1 MGEIGYHE
9 IWQKYE
15 KSKNY
20 MDGKNILT
28 KTERNWNFYIGKQ
41 WEAAKDSEGLE
52 DLPMLNF
59 IKQTVKYKVSS
70 IAQHAITAIFSDMN
84 NRELV
89 SDNDDVCSRL
99 NNLFDISW
107 QKAKMNRTAWK
118 ALNQCAIQGDSYVF
132 WYSGDT
138 RITPQ
143 IINNT
148 QMHLGDENTVNIQD
162 QPWIIIEERLSK
174 DVIKERAK
182 LQGAS
187 EEELSLIMSDG
198 DNDTQLYNKEEV
210 SNKVTNLVYMEKK
223 DGIVNIARATK
234 NVIYEELHPIA
245 QMKDNEPLDTGLT
258 KYPIVPMVWEEVP
271 NTARGSS
278 EVEHL
283 IPNQLELNKTLAR
296 RAISVKMT
304 AFPRVAYDEGMLA
317 NPEDL
322 DKVGSA
328 LRLTGGNAQAIS
340 QMIAYLSPQAQ
351 SQDAKLLSDELLDKT
366 KDLAGASDT
375 ALGNIDLSRVSGT
388 AATTIRDQ
396 QQVPLN
402 EQVAMYQEF
411 VENTA
416 LLWFDI
422 WKVYYP
428 EGVEFDGIR
437 VEPEEIE
444 NITPNVRIDIAED
457 TTLSRMSSQ
466 QEISN
471 LFNNNKITFE
481 EFAEAYPEHAS
492 LDKKILLRI
501 AEQRKQ
507 AQLAQEQA
515 MQEQQ
520 MAMQQGGMP
529 GADEQINNEV
539 PQEIE
544 SQDVSTGGGM
554 PAQQVQQM
562 VGGNE

>member
-1 MGEIGYHE
+1 MGEVGYHD

-15 KSKNY
+15 KSKHY
-20 MDGKNILT
+20 MDGKNILL
-28 KTERNWNFYIGKQ
+28 KTERNWNFFIGKQ
-41 WEAAKDSEGLE
+41 WEATKDSEGLE

-59 IKQTVKYKVSS
+59 IKQTVNYKVSS
-70 IAQHAITAIFSDMN
+70 ISQHAITAIFSDMN
-84 NRELV
+84 SGNLELG
-89 SDNDDVCSRL
+89 NDDVCHRM

-107 QKAKMNRTAWK
+107 QKAKMNRVARK
-118 ALNQCAIQGDSYVF
+118 ALKHSAVQGDSYVF

-138 RITPQ
+138 RKSPQ
-143 IINNT
+143 IVNNT
-148 QMHLGDENTVNIQD
+148 QMRLGDENTVDIQE
-162 QPWIIIEERLSK
+162 QPWIIIEERLAK
-174 DVIKERAK
+174 DVVKERAK
-182 LQGAS
+182 LQGCT
-187 EEELSLIMSDG
+187 EEELALIMTDS
-198 DNDTQLYNKEEV
+198 DNDTQLYNKQEV
-210 SNKVTNLVYMEKK
+210 SNKVTSLVYMEKK
-223 DGIVNIARATK
+223 NGIVHIARATK
-234 NVIYEELHPIA
+234 NVIYEKLHPIA
-245 QMKDNEPLDTGLT
+245 QTKNNEPIGTGLT
-258 KYPIVPMVWEEVP
+258 MYPIVPMIWEEVP

-351 SQDAKLLSDELLDKT
+351 SQDAKLLSDELLEKT
-366 KDLAGASDT
+366 KDLSGASDT

-402 EQVAMYQEF
+402 DQVTMYQEF
-411 VENTA
+411 VENVA

-422 WKVYYP
+422 WKAYYP
-428 EGVEFDGIR
+428 DGIEFDGIR
-437 VEPEEIE
+437 VEAEEIE
-444 NITPNVRIDIAED
+444 NIVPNVRIDIAED
-457 TTLSRMSSQ
+457 TTLSRMTSQ

-471 LFNNNKITFE
+471 LFNNNKITFD

-492 LDKKILLRI
+492 IDKKILLKI
-501 AEQRKQ
+501 AEQRRQ
-507 AQLAQEQA
+507 AQLAQQQA
-515 MQEQQ
+515 MEQQ
-520 MAMQQGGMP
+520 QLAMGGIP
-529 GADEQINNEV
+529 GDLEINNEV
-539 PQEIE
+539 QPEIA
-544 SQDVSTGGGM
+544 SQDVSNSGGM
-554 PAQQVQQM
+554 SAQQVQQM
-562 VGGNE
+562 VGGN

>member
-1 MGEIGYHE
+1 MGEVGYHD

-15 KSKNY
+15 KSKHY
-20 MDGKNILT
+20 MDGKNILL
-28 KTERNWNFYIGKQ
+28 KTERNWNFFVGKQ
-41 WEAAKDSEGLE
+41 WEATKDSEGLE

-59 IKQTVKYKVSS
+59 IKQTVNYKVSS
-70 IAQHAITAIFSDMN
+70 ISQHSITAIFSDMN
-84 NRELV
+84 SGNLELG
-89 SDNDDVCSRL
+89 NDDVCHRM

-107 QKAKMNRTAWK
+107 QKAKMNRVARK
-118 ALNQCAIQGDSYVF
+118 ALKHSAVQGDSYVF

-138 RITPQ
+138 RKSPQ
-143 IINNT
+143 IVNNT
-148 QMHLGDENTVNIQD
+148 QMRLGDENTVDIQE
-162 QPWIIIEERLSK
+162 QPWIIIEERLAK
-174 DVIKERAK
+174 DVVKERAK
-182 LQGAS
+182 LQGCT
-187 EEELSLIMSDG
+187 EEELALIMTDS

-210 SNKVTNLVYMEKK
+210 SNKVTSLVYMEKK
-223 DGIVNIARATK
+223 NGIVHIARATK

-245 QMKDNEPLDTGLT
+245 QTKNNEPIGTGLT
-258 KYPIVPMVWEEVP
+258 MYPIVPMIWEEVP

-351 SQDAKLLSDELLDKT
+351 SQDAKLLSDELLEKT
-366 KDLAGASDT
+366 KDLSGASDT

-402 EQVAMYQEF
+402 DQVTMYQEF
-411 VENTA
+411 VENVA

-422 WKVYYP
+422 WKAYYP
-428 EGVEFDGIR
+428 DGIEFDGIR
-437 VEPEEIE
+437 VEAEEIE
-444 NITPNVRIDIAED
+444 NIVPNVRIDIAED
-457 TTLSRMSSQ
+457 TTLSRMTSQ

-471 LFNNNKITFE
+471 LFNNNKITFD

-492 LDKKILLRI
+492 IDKKILLRI
-501 AEQRKQ
+501 AEQRRQ
-507 AQLAQEQA
+507 AQLAQQQA
-515 MQEQQ
+515 MEQQ
-520 MAMQQGGMP
+520 QLAMGGMQ
-529 GADEQINNEV
+529 GDLEINNEV
-539 PQEIE
+539 QPEIA
-544 SQDVSTGGGM
+544 SQDVSNSGGM
-554 PAQQVQQM
+554 SAQQVQQM
-562 VGGNE
+562 VGGN

>member
-1 MGEIGYHE
+1 MGEVGYHD

-15 KSKNY
+15 KSKHY
-20 MDGKNILT
+20 MDGKNILL
-28 KTERNWNFYIGKQ
+28 KTEQNWNFFVGKQ
-41 WEAAKDSEGLE
+41 WEATKDSEGLE

-59 IKQTVKYKVSS
+59 IKQTVNYKVSS
-70 IAQHAITAIFSDMN
+70 ISQHSITAIFSDMN
-84 NRELV
+84 SGNLEIG
-89 SDNDDVCSRL
+89 NDDVCHRM

-107 QKAKMNRTAWK
+107 QKAKMNRVARK
-118 ALNQCAIQGDSYVF
+118 ALKHSAVQGDSYVF

-138 RITPQ
+138 RKSPQ
-143 IINNT
+143 IVNNT
-148 QMHLGDENTVNIQD
+148 QMRLGDENTVDIQE
-162 QPWIIIEERLSK
+162 QPWIIIEERLAK
-174 DVIKERAK
+174 DVVKERAK
-182 LQGAS
+182 LQGCT
-187 EEELSLIMSDG
+187 EEELALIMTDS

-210 SNKVTNLVYMEKK
+210 SNKVTSLVYMEKK
-223 DGIVNIARATK
+223 NGIVHIARATK

-245 QMKDNEPLDTGLT
+245 QTKNNEPIGTGLT
-258 KYPIVPMVWEEVP
+258 MYPIVPMIWEEVP

-351 SQDAKLLSDELLDKT
+351 SQDAKLLSDELLEKT
-366 KDLAGASDT
+366 KDLSGASDT

-388 AATTIRDQ
+388 AATTVRDQ

-402 EQVAMYQEF
+402 DQVTMYQEF
-411 VENTA
+411 VENVA
-416 LLWFDI
+416 FLWFDI
-422 WKVYYP
+422 WKAYYP
-428 EGVEFDGIR
+428 DGIEFDGIR
-437 VEPEEIE
+437 VEAEEIE
-444 NITPNVRIDIAED
+444 NIVPNVRIDIAED
-457 TTLSRMSSQ
+457 TTLSRMTSQ

-471 LFNNNKITFE
+471 LFNNNKITFD

-492 LDKKILLRI
+492 IDKKILLRI
-501 AEQRKQ
+501 AEQRRQ
-507 AQLAQEQA
+507 AQLAQQQE
-515 MQEQQ
+515 MEQQ
-520 MAMQQGGMP
+520 QLAMGGMP
-529 GADEQINNEV
+529 GDLEINNEV
-539 PQEIE
+539 QPEIA
-544 SQDVSTGGGM
+544 SQDVSNSGGM
-554 PAQQVQQM
+554 SAQQVQQM
-562 VGGNE
+562 VGGN

>member
-1 MGEIGYHE
+1 MGEVGYHD

-15 KSKNY
+15 KSKHY
-20 MDGKNILT
+20 MDGKNILL
-28 KTERNWNFYIGKQ
+28 KTERNWNFFVGKQ
-41 WEAAKDSEGLE
+41 WEATKDSEGLE

-59 IKQTVKYKVSS
+59 IKQTVNYKVSS
-70 IAQHAITAIFSDMN
+70 ISQHAITAIFSDMN
-84 NRELV
+84 SGSLELG
-89 SDNDDVCSRL
+89 NDDVCHRM

-107 QKAKMNRTAWK
+107 QKAKMNRVARK
-118 ALNQCAIQGDSYVF
+118 ALKHSAVQGDSYVF

-138 RITPQ
+138 RKSPQ
-143 IINNT
+143 IVNNT
-148 QMHLGDENTVNIQD
+148 QMRLGDENTVDIQE
-162 QPWIIIEERLSK
+162 QPWIIIEERLTK
-174 DVIKERAK
+174 DVVKERAK
-182 LQGAS
+182 LQGCT
-187 EEELSLIMSDG
+187 EEELALIMTDS
-198 DNDTQLYNKEEV
+198 DNDTQLYNKQEV
-210 SNKVTNLVYMEKK
+210 SNKVTSLVYMEKK
-223 DGIVNIARATK
+223 KGIVHIARATK

-245 QMKDNEPLDTGLT
+245 QTKNNEPIGTGLT
-258 KYPIVPMVWEEVP
+258 MYPIVPMIWEEVP

-366 KDLAGASDT
+366 KDLSGASDT

-402 EQVAMYQEF
+402 DQVTMYQEF
-411 VENTA
+411 VENVA

-422 WKVYYP
+422 WKAYYP
-428 EGVEFDGIR
+428 DGIEFDGIR
-437 VEPEEIE
+437 VEAEEIE
-444 NITPNVRIDIAED
+444 NIVPNVRIDIAED
-457 TTLSRMSSQ
+457 TTLSRMTSQ

-471 LFNNNKITFE
+471 LFNNNKITFD

-492 LDKKILLRI
+492 IDKKILLKI
-501 AEQRKQ
+501 AEQRRQ
-507 AQLAQEQA
+507 AQLAQQQA
-515 MQEQQ
+515 MAQQ
-520 MAMQQGGMP
+520 QLAMGGMP
-529 GADEQINNEV
+529 GDLEINNEV
-539 PQEIE
+539 QPEIA
-544 SQDVSTGGGM
+544 SQDVSDSGGM
-554 PAQQVQQM
+554 SAQQVQQM
-562 VGGNE
+562 VGGN

>member
-1 MGEIGYHE
+1 MGEVGYHD

-15 KSKNY
+15 KSKHY
-20 MDGKNILT
+20 MDGKNILL
-28 KTERNWNFYIGKQ
+28 KTERNWNFFVGKQ
-41 WEAAKDSEGLE
+41 WEATKDSEGLE

-59 IKQTVKYKVSS
+59 IKQTVNYKVSS
-70 IAQHAITAIFSDMN
+70 ISQHAITAIFSDMN
-84 NRELV
+84 SGNLELG
-89 SDNDDVCSRL
+89 NDDVCHRM

-107 QKAKMNRTAWK
+107 QKAKMNRVARK
-118 ALNQCAIQGDSYVF
+118 ALKHSAVQGDSYVF

-138 RITPQ
+138 RKSPQ
-143 IINNT
+143 IVNNT
-148 QMHLGDENTVNIQD
+148 QMRLGDENTVDIQE
-162 QPWIIIEERLSK
+162 QPWIIIEERLTK
-174 DVIKERAK
+174 DVVKERAK
-182 LQGAS
+182 LQGCT
-187 EEELSLIMSDG
+187 EEELALIMTDS
-198 DNDTQLYNKEEV
+198 DNDTQLYNKQEV
-210 SNKVTNLVYMEKK
+210 SNKVTSLVYMEKK
-223 DGIVNIARATK
+223 KGIVHIARATK

-245 QMKDNEPLDTGLT
+245 QTKNNEPIGTGLT
-258 KYPIVPMVWEEVP
+258 MYPIVPMIWEEVP

-351 SQDAKLLSDELLDKT
+351 SQDAKLLSDELLEKT
-366 KDLAGASDT
+366 KDLSGASDT

-402 EQVAMYQEF
+402 DQVTMYQEF
-411 VENTA
+411 VENVA

-422 WKVYYP
+422 WKAYYP
-428 EGVEFDGIR
+428 DGIEFDGIR
-437 VEPEEIE
+437 VEAEEIE
-444 NITPNVRIDIAED
+444 NIVPNVRIDIAED
-457 TTLSRMSSQ
+457 TTLSRMTSQ

-471 LFNNNKITFE
+471 LFNNNKITFD

-492 LDKKILLRI
+492 IDKKILLKI
-501 AEQRKQ
+501 AEQRRQ
-507 AQLAQEQA
+507 AQLAQQQA
-515 MQEQQ
+515 MEQQ
-520 MAMQQGGMP
+520 QLAMGGMP
-529 GADEQINNEV
+529 GDLEINNEV
-539 PQEIE
+539 QPEIA
-544 SQDVSTGGGM
+544 SQDVSDSGGM
-554 PAQQVQQM
+554 SAQQVQQM
-562 VGGNE
+562 VGGN

>member
-1 MGEIGYHE
+1 MGEVGYHD

-15 KSKNY
+15 KSKHY
-20 MDGKNILT
+20 MDGKNILL
-28 KTERNWNFYIGKQ
+28 KTERNWNFFVGKQ
-41 WEAAKDSEGLE
+41 WEATKDSEGLE

-59 IKQTVKYKVSS
+59 IKQTVNYKVSS
-70 IAQHAITAIFSDMN
+70 ISQHAITAIFSDMN
-84 NRELV
+84 SGNLELG
-89 SDNDDVCSRL
+89 NDDVCHRM

-107 QKAKMNRTAWK
+107 QKAKMNRVARK
-118 ALNQCAIQGDSYVF
+118 ALKHSAVQGDSYVF

-138 RITPQ
+138 RKSPQ
-143 IINNT
+143 IVNNT
-148 QMHLGDENTVNIQD
+148 QMRLGDENTVDIQE

-174 DVIKERAK
+174 DVVKERAK
-182 LQGAS
+182 LQGCT
-187 EEELSLIMSDG
+187 EEELALIMTDS

-210 SNKVTNLVYMEKK
+210 SNKVTSLVYMEKK
-223 DGIVNIARATK
+223 NGIVHIARATK

-245 QMKDNEPLDTGLT
+245 QTKNNEPIGTGLT
-258 KYPIVPMVWEEVP
+258 MYPIVPMIWEEVP
-271 NTARGSS
+271 NSARGSS

-351 SQDAKLLSDELLDKT
+351 SQDAKLLSDELLEKT
-366 KDLAGASDT
+366 KDLSGASDT

-402 EQVAMYQEF
+402 DQVTMYQEF
-411 VENTA
+411 VENVA

-422 WKVYYP
+422 WKAYYP
-428 EGVEFDGIR
+428 DGIEFDGIR
-437 VEPEEIE
+437 VEAEEIE
-444 NITPNVRIDIAED
+444 NIVPNVRIDIAED
-457 TTLSRMSSQ
+457 TTLSRMTSQ

-471 LFNNNKITFE
+471 LFNNNKITFD

-492 LDKKILLRI
+492 IDKKILLRI
-501 AEQRKQ
+501 AEQRRK
-507 AQLAQEQA
+507 AQLAQQQA
-515 MQEQQ
+515 MEQQ
-520 MAMQQGGMP
+520 QLAMGGMQ
-529 GADEQINNEV
+529 GDLEINNEV
-539 PQEIE
+539 QPEIA
-544 SQDVSTGGGM
+544 SQDVSNSGGM
-554 PAQQVQQM
+554 SAQQVQQM
-562 VGGNE
+562 VGGN

>member
-1 MGEIGYHE
+1 MGEVGYHD

-15 KSKNY
+15 KSKHY
-20 MDGKNILT
+20 MDGKNILL
-28 KTERNWNFYIGKQ
+28 KTERNWNFFVGKQ
-41 WEAAKDSEGLE
+41 WEATKDSEGLE

-59 IKQTVKYKVSS
+59 IKQTVNYKVSS
-70 IAQHAITAIFSDMN
+70 ISQHAITAIFSDMN
-84 NRELV
+84 SGNLELG
-89 SDNDDVCSRL
+89 NDDVCHRM

-107 QKAKMNRTAWK
+107 QKAKMNRVARK
-118 ALNQCAIQGDSYVF
+118 ALKHSAVQGDSYVF

-138 RITPQ
+138 RKSPQ
-143 IINNT
+143 IVNNT
-148 QMHLGDENTVNIQD
+148 QMRLGDENTVDIQE
-162 QPWIIIEERLSK
+162 QPWIIIEERLTK
-174 DVIKERAK
+174 DVVKERAK
-182 LQGAS
+182 LQGCT
-187 EEELSLIMSDG
+187 EEELALIMTDS
-198 DNDTQLYNKEEV
+198 DNDTQLYNKQEV
-210 SNKVTNLVYMEKK
+210 SNKVTSLVYMEKK
-223 DGIVNIARATK
+223 KGIVHIARATK

-245 QMKDNEPLDTGLT
+245 QTKNNEPIGTGLT
-258 KYPIVPMVWEEVP
+258 MYPIVPMIWEEVP

-351 SQDAKLLSDELLDKT
+351 SQDAKLLSDELLEKT
-366 KDLAGASDT
+366 KDLSGASDT

-402 EQVAMYQEF
+402 DQVTMYQEF
-411 VENTA
+411 VENVA

-422 WKVYYP
+422 WKAYYP
-428 EGVEFDGIR
+428 DGIEFDGIR
-437 VEPEEIE
+437 VEAEEIE
-444 NITPNVRIDIAED
+444 NIVPNVRIDIAED
-457 TTLSRMSSQ
+457 TTLSRMTSQ

-471 LFNNNKITFE
+471 LFNNNKITFD

-492 LDKKILLRI
+492 IDKKILLRI
-501 AEQRKQ
+501 AEQRRQ
-507 AQLAQEQA
+507 AQLAQQQA
-515 MQEQQ
+515 MEQQ
-520 MAMQQGGMP
+520 QLAMGGMP
-529 GADEQINNEV
+529 GDLEINNEV
-539 PQEIE
+539 QPEIA
-544 SQDVSTGGGM
+544 SQDVSNSGGM

-562 VGGNE
+562 VGGN

>member
-1 MGEIGYHE
+1 MGEVGYHD

-15 KSKNY
+15 KSKHY
-20 MDGKNILT
+20 MDGKNILL
-28 KTERNWNFYIGKQ
+28 KTERNWNFFVGKQ
-41 WEAAKDSEGLE
+41 WEATKDSEGLE

-59 IKQTVKYKVSS
+59 IKQTVNYKVSS
-70 IAQHAITAIFSDMN
+70 ISQHAITAIFSDMN
-84 NRELV
+84 SGNLELG
-89 SDNDDVCSRL
+89 NDDVCHRM

-107 QKAKMNRTAWK
+107 QKAKMNRVARK
-118 ALNQCAIQGDSYVF
+118 ALKHSAVQGDSYVF

-138 RITPQ
+138 RKSPQ
-143 IINNT
+143 IVNNT
-148 QMHLGDENTVNIQD
+148 QMRLGDENTVDIQE
-162 QPWIIIEERLSK
+162 QPWIIIEERLAK
-174 DVIKERAK
+174 DVVKERAK
-182 LQGAS
+182 LQGCT
-187 EEELSLIMSDG
+187 EEELALIMTDS

-210 SNKVTNLVYMEKK
+210 SNKVTSLVYMEKK
-223 DGIVNIARATK
+223 NGIVHIARATK

-245 QMKDNEPLDTGLT
+245 QTKNNEPIGTGLT
-258 KYPIVPMVWEEVP
+258 MYPIVPMIWEEVP
-271 NTARGSS
+271 NSARGSS

-351 SQDAKLLSDELLDKT
+351 SQDAKLLSDELLEKT
-366 KDLAGASDT
+366 KDLSGASDT

-402 EQVAMYQEF
+402 DQVTMYQEF
-411 VENTA
+411 VENVA

-422 WKVYYP
+422 WKAYYP
-428 EGVEFDGIR
+428 DGIEFDGIR
-437 VEPEEIE
+437 VEAEEIE
-444 NITPNVRIDIAED
+444 NIVPNVRIDIAED
-457 TTLSRMSSQ
+457 TTLSRMTSQ

-471 LFNNNKITFE
+471 LFNNNKITFD

-492 LDKKILLRI
+492 IDKKILLRI
-501 AEQRKQ
+501 AEQRRQ
-507 AQLAQEQA
+507 AQLAQQQA
-515 MQEQQ
+515 MEQQ
-520 MAMQQGGMP
+520 QLAMGVTP
-529 GADEQINNEV
+529 GDLEINNEV
-539 PQEIE
+539 QPEIA
-544 SQDVSTGGGM
+544 SQDVSNSGGM
-554 PAQQVQQM
+554 SAQQVQQM
-562 VGGNE
+562 VGGN

>member
-1 MGEIGYHE
+1 MGEVGYHD

-15 KSKNY
+15 KSKHY
-20 MDGKNILT
+20 MDGKNILL
-28 KTERNWNFYIGKQ
+28 KTERNWNFFVGKQ
-41 WEAAKDSEGLE
+41 WEATKDSEGLE

-59 IKQTVKYKVSS
+59 IKQTVNYKVSS
-70 IAQHAITAIFSDMN
+70 ISQHAITAIFSDMN
-84 NRELV
+84 SGSLELG
-89 SDNDDVCSRL
+89 NDDVCHRM

-107 QKAKMNRTAWK
+107 QKAKMNRVARK
-118 ALNQCAIQGDSYVF
+118 ALKQSAVQGDSYVF

-138 RITPQ
+138 RKSPQ
-143 IINNT
+143 IVNNT
-148 QMHLGDENTVNIQD
+148 QMRLGDENTVDIQE
-162 QPWIIIEERLSK
+162 QPWIIIEERLTK
-174 DVIKERAK
+174 DVVKERAK
-182 LQGAS
+182 LQGCT
-187 EEELSLIMSDG
+187 EEELALIMTDS
-198 DNDTQLYNKEEV
+198 DNDTQLYNKQEV
-210 SNKVTNLVYMEKK
+210 SNKVTSLVYMEKK
-223 DGIVNIARATK
+223 KGIVHIARATK

-245 QMKDNEPLDTGLT
+245 QTKNNEPIGTGLT
-258 KYPIVPMVWEEVP
+258 MYPIVPMIWEEVP

-366 KDLAGASDT
+366 KDLSGASDT

-402 EQVAMYQEF
+402 DQVTMYQEF
-411 VENTA
+411 VENVA

-422 WKVYYP
+422 WKAYYP
-428 EGVEFDGIR
+428 DGIEFDGIR
-437 VEPEEIE
+437 VEAEEIE
-444 NITPNVRIDIAED
+444 NIVPNVRIDIAED
-457 TTLSRMSSQ
+457 TTLSRMTSQ

-471 LFNNNKITFE
+471 LFNNNKITFD
-481 EFAEAYPEHAS
+481 EFA
-492 LDKKILLRI
+492 
-501 AEQRKQ
+501 
-507 AQLAQEQA
+507 
-515 MQEQQ
+515 
-520 MAMQQGGMP
+520 
-529 GADEQINNEV
+529 
-539 PQEIE
+539 
-544 SQDVSTGGGM
+544 
-554 PAQQVQQM
+554 
-562 VGGNE
+562 

>member
-41 WEAAKDSEGLE
+41 WEAVKDSEGLQ

-70 IAQHAITAIFSDMN
+70 IAQHAITAIFSDLNSRDLN
-84 NRELV
+84 NP
-89 SDNDDVCSRL
+89 NDDVCSRL
-99 NNLFDISW
+99 NDLFDISW
-107 QKAKMNRTAWK
+107 EKAKMNRTAWK
-118 ALNQCAIQGDSYVF
+118 ALQQCAIQGDSYVF
-132 WYSGDT
+132 WYTGDT
-138 RITPQ
+138 RQTPQ
-143 IINNT
+143 IINNV

-162 QPWIIIEERLSK
+162 QPWIIIEERLNK
-174 DVIKERAK
+174 DVIRKRAK
-182 LQGAS
+182 LQGCS
-187 EEELSLIMSDG
+187 EEEISLIMTDS

-223 DGIVNIARATK
+223 DGIVHIARATK
-234 NVIYEELHPIA
+234 NVIYEELHPVA
-245 QMKDNEPLDTGLT
+245 QTKNRKPTGTGLT
-258 KYPIVPMVWEEVP
+258 MYPIVPMIWEEVP
-271 NTARGSS
+271 NTARGTS

-304 AFPRVAYDEGMLA
+304 AFPRVAYDQGMLA

-328 LRLTGGNAQAIS
+328 LKLNGGNAQAIS

-351 SQDAKLLSDELLDKT
+351 SQDAKLLSDELLEKT

-375 ALGNIDLSRVSGT
+375 ALGNVDLSRVSGT

-411 VENTA
+411 VENVA

-428 EGVEFDGIR
+428 NGVEFDGIR
-437 VEPEEIE
+437 VDGAEIE
-444 NITPNVRIDIAED
+444 SIVPNVRIDIAED

-481 EFAEAYPEHAS
+481 EFADAYPEHSS
-492 LDKKILLRI
+492 LDKKVLLKI
-501 AEQRKQ
+501 AENRRIQQ
-507 AQLAQEQA
+507 IQQQ
-515 MQEQQ
+515 QQ
-520 MAMQQGGMP
+520 MALQNQAMGMD
-529 GADEQINNEV
+529 GQINNEIPQDV
-539 PQEIE
+539 PN
-544 SQDVSTGGGM
+544 QDVSAGDGMSAQQIQQMLGGG
-554 PAQQVQQM
+554 
-562 VGGNE
+562 GNG

>member
-1 MGEIGYHE
+1 MGEVGYHD

-15 KSKNY
+15 KSKHY
-20 MDGKNILT
+20 MDGKNILL
-28 KTERNWNFYIGKQ
+28 KTERNWNFFVGKQ
-41 WEAAKDSEGLE
+41 WEATKDSEGLE

-59 IKQTVKYKVSS
+59 IKQTVNYKVSS
-70 IAQHAITAIFSDMN
+70 ISQHSITAIFSDMN
-84 NRELV
+84 SGNIELG
-89 SDNDDVCSRL
+89 NDDVCHRM

-107 QKAKMNRTAWK
+107 QKAKMNRVARK
-118 ALNQCAIQGDSYVF
+118 ALKHSAVQGDSYVF

-138 RITPQ
+138 RKSPQ
-143 IINNT
+143 IVNNT
-148 QMHLGDENTVNIQD
+148 QMRLGDENTVDIQE
-162 QPWIIIEERLSK
+162 QPWIIIEERLTK
-174 DVIKERAK
+174 DVVKERAK
-182 LQGAS
+182 LQGCT
-187 EEELSLIMSDG
+187 EEELALIMTDS
-198 DNDTQLYNKEEV
+198 DNDTQLYNKQEV
-210 SNKVTNLVYMEKK
+210 SNKVTSLVYMEKK
-223 DGIVNIARATK
+223 NGIVHIARATK

-245 QMKDNEPLDTGLT
+245 QTKNNEPIGTGLT
-258 KYPIVPMVWEEVP
+258 MYPIVPMIWEEVP

-351 SQDAKLLSDELLDKT
+351 SQDAKLLSDELLEKT
-366 KDLAGASDT
+366 KDLSGASDT

-402 EQVAMYQEF
+402 DQVTMYQEF
-411 VENTA
+411 VENVA

-422 WKVYYP
+422 WKAYYP
-428 EGVEFDGIR
+428 DGIEFDGIR
-437 VEPEEIE
+437 VEAEEIE
-444 NITPNVRIDIAED
+444 NIVPNVRIDIAED
-457 TTLSRMSSQ
+457 TTLSRMTSQ

-471 LFNNNKITFE
+471 LFNNNKITFD

-492 LDKKILLRI
+492 IDKKILLRI
-501 AEQRKQ
+501 AEQRRQ
-507 AQLAQEQA
+507 AQLAQQQA
-515 MQEQQ
+515 MEQQ
-520 MAMQQGGMP
+520 QLAMGGMP
-529 GADEQINNEV
+529 GDLEINNEV
-539 PQEIE
+539 QPEIS
-544 SQDVSTGGGM
+544 SQDVSNSGGM
-554 PAQQVQQM
+554 SAQQVQQM
-562 VGGNE
+562 VGGN

>member
-1 MGEIGYHE
+1 MGEVGYHD

-15 KSKNY
+15 KSKHY
-20 MDGKNILT
+20 MDGKNILL
-28 KTERNWNFYIGKQ
+28 KTERNWNFFVGKQ
-41 WEAAKDSEGLE
+41 WEATKDSEGLE

-59 IKQTVKYKVSS
+59 IKQTVNYKVSS
-70 IAQHAITAIFSDMN
+70 ISQHAITAIFSDMN
-84 NRELV
+84 SGTLELG
-89 SDNDDVCSRL
+89 NDDVCHRM

-107 QKAKMNRTAWK
+107 QKAKMNRVARK
-118 ALNQCAIQGDSYVF
+118 ALKHSAVQGDSYVF

-138 RITPQ
+138 RKSPQ
-143 IINNT
+143 IVNNT
-148 QMHLGDENTVNIQD
+148 QMRLGDENTVDIQE
-162 QPWIIIEERLSK
+162 QPWIIIEERLTK
-174 DVIKERAK
+174 DVVKERAK
-182 LQGAS
+182 LQGCT
-187 EEELSLIMSDG
+187 EEELALIMTDS
-198 DNDTQLYNKEEV
+198 DNDTQLYNKQEV
-210 SNKVTNLVYMEKK
+210 SNKVTSLVYMEKK
-223 DGIVNIARATK
+223 KGIVHIARATK

-245 QMKDNEPLDTGLT
+245 QTKNNEPIGTGLT
-258 KYPIVPMVWEEVP
+258 MYPIVPMIWEEVP

-351 SQDAKLLSDELLDKT
+351 SQDAKLLSDELLEKT
-366 KDLAGASDT
+366 KDLSGASDT

-402 EQVAMYQEF
+402 DQVTMYQEF
-411 VENTA
+411 VENVA

-422 WKVYYP
+422 WKAYYP
-428 EGVEFDGIR
+428 DGIEFDGIR
-437 VEPEEIE
+437 VEAEEIE
-444 NITPNVRIDIAED
+444 NIVPNVRIDIAED
-457 TTLSRMSSQ
+457 TTLSRMTSQ

-471 LFNNNKITFE
+471 LFNNNKITFD

-492 LDKKILLRI
+492 IDKKILLKI
-501 AEQRKQ
+501 AEQRRQ
-507 AQLAQEQA
+507 AQLAQQQA
-515 MQEQQ
+515 MEQQ
-520 MAMQQGGMP
+520 QLAMGGMP
-529 GADEQINNEV
+529 GDLEINNEV
-539 PQEIE
+539 QPEIA
-544 SQDVSTGGGM
+544 SQDVSDSGGM
-554 PAQQVQQM
+554 SAQQVQQM
-562 VGGNE
+562 VGGN

>member
-1 MGEIGYHE
+1 MGEVGYHD

-15 KSKNY
+15 KSKHY
-20 MDGKNILT
+20 MDGKNILL
-28 KTERNWNFYIGKQ
+28 KTERNWNFFVGKQ
-41 WEAAKDSEGLE
+41 WEATKDSEGLE

-59 IKQTVKYKVSS
+59 IKQTVNYKVSS
-70 IAQHAITAIFSDMN
+70 ISQHAITAIFSDMN
-84 NRELV
+84 SGNLELG
-89 SDNDDVCSRL
+89 NDDVCHRM

-107 QKAKMNRTAWK
+107 QKAKMNRVARK
-118 ALNQCAIQGDSYVF
+118 ALKHSAIQGDSYVF

-138 RITPQ
+138 RKSPQ
-143 IINNT
+143 IVNNT
-148 QMHLGDENTVNIQD
+148 QMRLGDENTVDIQE
-162 QPWIIIEERLSK
+162 QPWIIIEERLAK
-174 DVIKERAK
+174 DVVKERAK
-182 LQGAS
+182 LQGCT
-187 EEELSLIMSDG
+187 EEELALIMTDS
-198 DNDTQLYNKEEV
+198 DNDTQLYNKQEV
-210 SNKVTNLVYMEKK
+210 SNKVTSLVYMEKK
-223 DGIVNIARATK
+223 NGIVHIARATK

-245 QMKDNEPLDTGLT
+245 QTKNNEPIGTGLT
-258 KYPIVPMVWEEVP
+258 MYPIVPMIWEEVP

-351 SQDAKLLSDELLDKT
+351 SQDAKLLSDELLEKT
-366 KDLAGASDT
+366 KDLSGASDT

-402 EQVAMYQEF
+402 DQVTMYQEF
-411 VENTA
+411 VENVA

-422 WKVYYP
+422 WKAYYP
-428 EGVEFDGIR
+428 DGIEFDGIR
-437 VEPEEIE
+437 VEAEEIE
-444 NITPNVRIDIAED
+444 NIVPNVRIDIAED
-457 TTLSRMSSQ
+457 TTLSRMTSQ

-471 LFNNNKITFE
+471 LFNNNKITFD

-492 LDKKILLRI
+492 IDKKILLKI
-501 AEQRKQ
+501 AEQRRQ
-507 AQLAQEQA
+507 AQLAQQQA
-515 MQEQQ
+515 MEQQ
-520 MAMQQGGMP
+520 QLAMGGMQ
-529 GADEQINNEV
+529 GDLEINNEV
-539 PQEIE
+539 QPEIA
-544 SQDVSTGGGM
+544 SQDVSNSGGM
-554 PAQQVQQM
+554 SAQQVQQM
-562 VGGNE
+562 VGGN

>member
-1 MGEIGYHE
+1 MGEVGYHD

-15 KSKNY
+15 KSKHY
-20 MDGKNILT
+20 MDGKNILL
-28 KTERNWNFYIGKQ
+28 KTERNWNFFIGKQ
-41 WEAAKDSEGLE
+41 WEATKDSEGLE

-59 IKQTVKYKVSS
+59 IKQTVNYKVSS
-70 IAQHAITAIFSDMN
+70 ISQHAITAIFSDMN
-84 NRELV
+84 SGNIELG
-89 SDNDDVCSRL
+89 NDDVCHRM

-107 QKAKMNRTAWK
+107 QKAKMNRVARK
-118 ALNQCAIQGDSYVF
+118 ALKHSAVQGDSYVF

-138 RITPQ
+138 RKSPQ
-143 IINNT
+143 IVNNT
-148 QMHLGDENTVNIQD
+148 QMRLGDENTVDIQE
-162 QPWIIIEERLSK
+162 QPWIIIEERLAK
-174 DVIKERAK
+174 DVVRERAK
-182 LQGAS
+182 LQGCT
-187 EEELSLIMSDG
+187 EEELALIMTDS

-210 SNKVTNLVYMEKK
+210 SNKVTSLVYMEKK
-223 DGIVNIARATK
+223 NGIVHIARATK

-245 QMKDNEPLDTGLT
+245 QTKNNEPIGTGLT
-258 KYPIVPMVWEEVP
+258 MYPIVPMIWEEVP

-328 LRLTGGNAQAIS
+328 LRLTGGNAQAVS

-351 SQDAKLLSDELLDKT
+351 SQDAKLLSDELLEKT
-366 KDLAGASDT
+366 KDLSGASDT

-402 EQVAMYQEF
+402 DQVTMYQEF
-411 VENTA
+411 VENVA

-422 WKVYYP
+422 WKAYYP
-428 EGVEFDGIR
+428 DGIEFDGIR
-437 VEPEEIE
+437 VEAEEIE
-444 NITPNVRIDIAED
+444 NIVPNVRIDIAED
-457 TTLSRMSSQ
+457 TTLSRMTSQ

-471 LFNNNKITFE
+471 LFNNNKITFD

-492 LDKKILLRI
+492 IDKKILLRI
-501 AEQRKQ
+501 AERRRQ
-507 AQLAQEQA
+507 AQLAQQQA
-515 MQEQQ
+515 MEQQ
-520 MAMQQGGMP
+520 QLAMGGVP
-529 GADEQINNEV
+529 GDLEINNEV
-539 PQEIE
+539 QPEIA
-544 SQDVSTGGGM
+544 SQDVSNSGGM
-554 PAQQVQQM
+554 SAQQVQQM
-562 VGGNE
+562 VGGN

>member
-1 MGEIGYHE
+1 MGEVGYHD

-15 KSKNY
+15 KSKHY
-20 MDGKNILT
+20 MDGKNILL
-28 KTERNWNFYIGKQ
+28 KTERNWNFFVGKQ
-41 WEAAKDSEGLE
+41 WEATKDSEGLE

-59 IKQTVKYKVSS
+59 IKQTVNYKVSS
-70 IAQHAITAIFSDMN
+70 ISQHAITAIFSDMN
-84 NRELV
+84 SGNLELG
-89 SDNDDVCSRL
+89 NDDVCHRM

-107 QKAKMNRTAWK
+107 QKAKMNRVARK
-118 ALNQCAIQGDSYVF
+118 ALKHSAVQGDSYVF

-138 RITPQ
+138 RKSPQ
-143 IINNT
+143 IVNNT
-148 QMHLGDENTVNIQD
+148 QMRLGDENTVDIQE
-162 QPWIIIEERLSK
+162 QPWIIIEERLAK
-174 DVIKERAK
+174 DVVKERAK
-182 LQGAS
+182 LQGCT
-187 EEELSLIMSDG
+187 EEELALIVTDS
-198 DNDTQLYNKEEV
+198 DNDTQLYNKQEV
-210 SNKVTNLVYMEKK
+210 SNKVTSLVYMEKK
-223 DGIVNIARATK
+223 NGIVHIARATK

-245 QMKDNEPLDTGLT
+245 QTKNNEPIGTGLT
-258 KYPIVPMVWEEVP
+258 MYPIVPMIWEEVP

-351 SQDAKLLSDELLDKT
+351 SQDAKLLSDELLEKT
-366 KDLAGASDT
+366 KDLSGASDT

-402 EQVAMYQEF
+402 DQVTMYQEF
-411 VENTA
+411 VENVA

-422 WKVYYP
+422 WKAYYP
-428 EGVEFDGIR
+428 DGIEFDGIR
-437 VEPEEIE
+437 VEAEEIE
-444 NITPNVRIDIAED
+444 NIVPNVRIDIAED
-457 TTLSRMSSQ
+457 TTLSRMTSQ

-471 LFNNNKITFE
+471 LFNNNKITFD

-492 LDKKILLRI
+492 IDKKILLKI
-501 AEQRKQ
+501 AEQRRQ
-507 AQLAQEQA
+507 AQLAQQQA
-515 MQEQQ
+515 MEQQ
-520 MAMQQGGMP
+520 QLAMGGMQ
-529 GADEQINNEV
+529 GDLEINNEV
-539 PQEIE
+539 QPEIA
-544 SQDVSTGGGM
+544 SQDVSNSGGM
-554 PAQQVQQM
+554 SAQQVQQM
-562 VGGNE
+562 VGGN

>member
-1 MGEIGYHE
+1 MGEVGYHD

-15 KSKNY
+15 KSKHY
-20 MDGKNILT
+20 MDGKNILL
-28 KTERNWNFYIGKQ
+28 KTERNWNFFVGKQ
-41 WEAAKDSEGLE
+41 WEATKDSEGLE

-59 IKQTVKYKVSS
+59 IKQTVNYKVSS
-70 IAQHAITAIFSDMN
+70 ISQHSITAIFSDMN
-84 NRELV
+84 SGNLELG
-89 SDNDDVCSRL
+89 NDDVCHRM

-107 QKAKMNRTAWK
+107 QKAKMNRVARK
-118 ALNQCAIQGDSYVF
+118 ALKHSAVQGDSYVF

-138 RITPQ
+138 RKSPQ
-143 IINNT
+143 IVNNT
-148 QMHLGDENTVNIQD
+148 QMRLGDENTVDIQE
-162 QPWIIIEERLSK
+162 QPWIIIEERLTK
-174 DVIKERAK
+174 DVVKERAK
-182 LQGAS
+182 LQGCT
-187 EEELSLIMSDG
+187 EEELALIMTDS

-210 SNKVTNLVYMEKK
+210 SNKVTSLVYMEKK
-223 DGIVNIARATK
+223 NGIVHIARATK

-245 QMKDNEPLDTGLT
+245 QTKNNEPIGTGLT
-258 KYPIVPMVWEEVP
+258 MYPIVPMIWEEVP
-271 NTARGSS
+271 NSARGSS

-351 SQDAKLLSDELLDKT
+351 SQDAKLLSDELLEKT
-366 KDLAGASDT
+366 KDLSGASDT

-402 EQVAMYQEF
+402 DQVTMYQEF
-411 VENTA
+411 VENVA

-422 WKVYYP
+422 WKAYYP
-428 EGVEFDGIR
+428 DGIEFDGIR
-437 VEPEEIE
+437 VEAEEIE
-444 NITPNVRIDIAED
+444 NIVPNVRIDIAED
-457 TTLSRMSSQ
+457 TTLSRMTSQ

-471 LFNNNKITFE
+471 LFNNNKITFD

-492 LDKKILLRI
+492 IDKKILLRI
-501 AEQRKQ
+501 AEQRRQ
-507 AQLAQEQA
+507 AQLAQQQA
-515 MQEQQ
+515 MEQQ
-520 MAMQQGGMP
+520 QLAMGGMQ
-529 GADEQINNEV
+529 GDLEINNEV
-539 PQEIE
+539 QPEIA
-544 SQDVSTGGGM
+544 SQDVSNSGGM
-554 PAQQVQQM
+554 SAQQVQQM
-562 VGGNE
+562 VGGN

>member
-1 MGEIGYHE
+1 MGEVGYHD

-15 KSKNY
+15 KSKHY
-20 MDGKNILT
+20 MDGKNILL
-28 KTERNWNFYIGKQ
+28 KTERNWNFFVGKQ
-41 WEAAKDSEGLE
+41 WEATKDSEGLE

-59 IKQTVKYKVSS
+59 IKQTVNYKVSS
-70 IAQHAITAIFSDMN
+70 ISQHSITAIFSDMN
-84 NRELV
+84 SGNIELG
-89 SDNDDVCSRL
+89 NDDVCHRM

-107 QKAKMNRTAWK
+107 QKAKMNRVARK
-118 ALNQCAIQGDSYVF
+118 ALKHSAVQGDSYVF

-138 RITPQ
+138 RKSPQ
-143 IINNT
+143 IVNNT
-148 QMHLGDENTVNIQD
+148 QMRLGDENTVDIQE
-162 QPWIIIEERLSK
+162 QPWIIIEERLAK
-174 DVIKERAK
+174 DVVKERAK
-182 LQGAS
+182 LQGCT
-187 EEELSLIMSDG
+187 EEELALIMTDS

-210 SNKVTNLVYMEKK
+210 SNKVTSLVYMKK
-223 DGIVNIARATK
+223 KNGIVHIARATK

-245 QMKDNEPLDTGLT
+245 QTKNNEPIGTGLT
-258 KYPIVPMVWEEVP
+258 MYPIVPMIWEEVP
-271 NTARGSS
+271 NSARGSS

-351 SQDAKLLSDELLDKT
+351 SQDAKLLSDELLEKT
-366 KDLAGASDT
+366 KDLSGASDT

-402 EQVAMYQEF
+402 DQVTMYQEF
-411 VENTA
+411 VENVA

-422 WKVYYP
+422 WKAYYP
-428 EGVEFDGIR
+428 DGIEFDGIR
-437 VEPEEIE
+437 VEAKEIE
-444 NITPNVRIDIAED
+444 NIVPNVRIDIAED
-457 TTLSRMSSQ
+457 TTLSRMTSQ

-471 LFNNNKITFE
+471 LFNNNKITFD

-492 LDKKILLRI
+492 IDKKILLRI
-501 AEQRKQ
+501 AEQRRQ
-507 AQLAQEQA
+507 AQLAQQQA
-515 MQEQQ
+515 MEQQ
-520 MAMQQGGMP
+520 QLAMGGMP
-529 GADEQINNEV
+529 GDLEINNEV
-539 PQEIE
+539 QPEIA
-544 SQDVSTGGGM
+544 SQDVSNSGGM
-554 PAQQVQQM
+554 SAQQVQQM
-562 VGGNE
+562 VGGN

>member
-1 MGEIGYHE
+1 MGEVGYHD

-15 KSKNY
+15 KSKHY
-20 MDGKNILT
+20 MDGKNILL
-28 KTERNWNFYIGKQ
+28 KTERNWNFFVGKQ
-41 WEAAKDSEGLE
+41 WEATKDSEGLE

-59 IKQTVKYKVSS
+59 IKQTVNYKVSS
-70 IAQHAITAIFSDMN
+70 ISQHAITAIFSDMN
-84 NRELV
+84 SGNLELG
-89 SDNDDVCSRL
+89 NDDVCHRM

-107 QKAKMNRTAWK
+107 QKAKMNRIARK
-118 ALNQCAIQGDSYVF
+118 ALKHSAIQGDSYVF

-138 RITPQ
+138 RKSPQ
-143 IINNT
+143 IVNNT
-148 QMHLGDENTVNIQD
+148 QMRLGDENTVDIQE
-162 QPWIIIEERLSK
+162 QPWIIIEERLAK
-174 DVIKERAK
+174 DVVKERAK
-182 LQGAS
+182 LQGCT
-187 EEELSLIMSDG
+187 EEELALIMTDS

-210 SNKVTNLVYMEKK
+210 SNKVTSLVYMEKK
-223 DGIVNIARATK
+223 NGIVHIARATK

-245 QMKDNEPLDTGLT
+245 QTKNNEPIGTGLT
-258 KYPIVPMVWEEVP
+258 MYPIVPMIWEEVP

-351 SQDAKLLSDELLDKT
+351 SQDAKLLSDELLEKT
-366 KDLAGASDT
+366 KDLSGASDT

-402 EQVAMYQEF
+402 DQVTMYQEF
-411 VENTA
+411 VENVA

-422 WKVYYP
+422 WKAYYP
-428 EGVEFDGIR
+428 DGIEFDGIR
-437 VEPEEIE
+437 VEAEEIE
-444 NITPNVRIDIAED
+444 NIVPNVRIDIAED
-457 TTLSRMSSQ
+457 TTLSRMTSQ

-471 LFNNNKITFE
+471 LFNNNKITFD

-492 LDKKILLRI
+492 IDKKILLRI
-501 AEQRKQ
+501 AEQRRQ
-507 AQLAQEQA
+507 AQLAQQQA
-515 MQEQQ
+515 MEQQ
-520 MAMQQGGMP
+520 QLAMGGMP
-529 GADEQINNEV
+529 GDLEINNEV
-539 PQEIE
+539 QPEIA
-544 SQDVSTGGGM
+544 SQDVSNSGGM
-554 PAQQVQQM
+554 SAQQVQQM
-562 VGGNE
+562 VGGN

>member
-1 MGEIGYHE
+1 MGEVGYHD

-15 KSKNY
+15 KSKHY
-20 MDGKNILT
+20 MDGKNILL
-28 KTERNWNFYIGKQ
+28 KTERNWNFFVGKQ
-41 WEAAKDSEGLE
+41 WEATKDSEGLE

-59 IKQTVKYKVSS
+59 IKQTVNYKVSS
-70 IAQHAITAIFSDMN
+70 ISQHSITAIFSDMN
-84 NRELV
+84 SGNLELG
-89 SDNDDVCSRL
+89 NDDVCHRM

-107 QKAKMNRTAWK
+107 QKAKMNRVARK
-118 ALNQCAIQGDSYVF
+118 ALKHSAVQGDSYVF

-138 RITPQ
+138 RKSPQ
-143 IINNT
+143 IVNNT
-148 QMHLGDENTVNIQD
+148 QMRLGDENTVDIQE
-162 QPWIIIEERLSK
+162 QPWIIIEERLTK
-174 DVIKERAK
+174 DVVKERAK
-182 LQGAS
+182 LQGCT
-187 EEELSLIMSDG
+187 EEELALIMTDS

-210 SNKVTNLVYMEKK
+210 SNKVTSLVYMEKK
-223 DGIVNIARATK
+223 NGIVHIARATK

-245 QMKDNEPLDTGLT
+245 QTKNNEPIGTGLT
-258 KYPIVPMVWEEVP
+258 MYPIVPMIWEEVP

-351 SQDAKLLSDELLDKT
+351 SQDAKLLSDELLEKT
-366 KDLAGASDT
+366 KDLSGASDT

-402 EQVAMYQEF
+402 DQVTMYQEF
-411 VENTA
+411 VENVA

-422 WKVYYP
+422 WKAYYP
-428 EGVEFDGIR
+428 DGIEFDGIR
-437 VEPEEIE
+437 VEAEEIE
-444 NITPNVRIDIAED
+444 NIVPNVRIDIAED
-457 TTLSRMSSQ
+457 TTLSRMTSQ

-471 LFNNNKITFE
+471 LFNNNKITFD

-492 LDKKILLRI
+492 IDKKILLRI
-501 AEQRKQ
+501 AEQRRQ
-507 AQLAQEQA
+507 AQLAQQQA
-515 MQEQQ
+515 MEQQ
-520 MAMQQGGMP
+520 QLAMGGMP
-529 GADEQINNEV
+529 GDLEINNEV
-539 PQEIE
+539 QPEIA
-544 SQDVSTGGGM
+544 SQDVSNSGGM
-554 PAQQVQQM
+554 SAQQVQQM
-562 VGGNE
+562 VGGN

>member
-1 MGEIGYHE
+1 MGEVGYHD

-15 KSKNY
+15 KSKHY
-20 MDGKNILT
+20 MDGKNILL
-28 KTERNWNFYIGKQ
+28 KTERNWNFFVGKQ
-41 WEAAKDSEGLE
+41 WEATKDSEGLE

-59 IKQTVKYKVSS
+59 IKQTVNYKVSS
-70 IAQHAITAIFSDMN
+70 ISQHAITAIFSDMN
-84 NRELV
+84 SGNLELG
-89 SDNDDVCSRL
+89 NDDVCHRM

-107 QKAKMNRTAWK
+107 QKAKMNRVARK
-118 ALNQCAIQGDSYVF
+118 ALKHSAIQGDSYVF

-138 RITPQ
+138 RKSPQ
-143 IINNT
+143 IVNNT
-148 QMHLGDENTVNIQD
+148 QMRLGDENTVDIQE
-162 QPWIIIEERLSK
+162 QPWIIIEERLAK
-174 DVIKERAK
+174 DVVKERAK
-182 LQGAS
+182 LQGCT
-187 EEELSLIMSDG
+187 EEELALIMTDS
-198 DNDTQLYNKEEV
+198 DNDTQLYNKQEV
-210 SNKVTNLVYMEKK
+210 SNKVTSLVYMEKK
-223 DGIVNIARATK
+223 NGIVHIARATK

-245 QMKDNEPLDTGLT
+245 QTKNNEPIGTGLT
-258 KYPIVPMVWEEVP
+258 MYPIVPMIWEEVP

-351 SQDAKLLSDELLDKT
+351 SQDAKLLSDELLEKT
-366 KDLAGASDT
+366 KDLSGASDT

-402 EQVAMYQEF
+402 DQVTMYQEF
-411 VENTA
+411 VENVA

-422 WKVYYP
+422 WKAYYP
-428 EGVEFDGIR
+428 DGIEFDGIR
-437 VEPEEIE
+437 VEAEEIE
-444 NITPNVRIDIAED
+444 NIVPNVRIDIAED
-457 TTLSRMSSQ
+457 TTLSRMTSQ

-471 LFNNNKITFE
+471 LFNNNKITFD

-492 LDKKILLRI
+492 IDKKILLRI
-501 AEQRKQ
+501 AEQRRQ
-507 AQLAQEQA
+507 AQLAQQQA
-515 MQEQQ
+515 MEQQ
-520 MAMQQGGMP
+520 QLAMGGMP
-529 GADEQINNEV
+529 GDLEINNEV
-539 PQEIE
+539 QPEIA
-544 SQDVSTGGGM
+544 SQDVSNSGGM
-554 PAQQVQQM
+554 SAQQVQQM
-562 VGGNE
+562 VGGN

>member
-1 MGEIGYHE
+1 MGEIGYHD

-15 KSKNY
+15 KSKHY
-20 MDGKNILT
+20 MDGKNILL
-28 KTERNWNFYIGKQ
+28 KTERNWNFFVGKQ
-41 WEAAKDSEGLE
+41 WEATKDSEGLE

-59 IKQTVKYKVSS
+59 IKQTVNYKVSNIS
-70 IAQHAITAIFSDMN
+70 QHAITAIFSDMN
-84 NRELV
+84 SGNLEFG
-89 SDNDDVCSRL
+89 NDDVCHRM

-107 QKAKMNRTAWK
+107 QKAKMNRVARK
-118 ALNQCAIQGDSYVF
+118 ALKHSAVQGDSYVF

-138 RITPQ
+138 RKSPQ
-143 IINNT
+143 IVNNT
-148 QMHLGDENTVNIQD
+148 QMRLGDENTVDIQE
-162 QPWIIIEERLSK
+162 QPWIIIEERLTK
-174 DVIKERAK
+174 DVVKERAK
-182 LQGAS
+182 LQGCT
-187 EEELSLIMSDG
+187 EEELALIMTDS
-198 DNDTQLYNKEEV
+198 DNDTQLYNKQEV
-210 SNKVTNLVYMEKK
+210 SNKVTSLVYMEKK
-223 DGIVNIARATK
+223 KGIVHIARATK

-245 QMKDNEPLDTGLT
+245 QTKNNEPIGTGLT
-258 KYPIVPMVWEEVP
+258 MYPIVPMIWEEVP

-351 SQDAKLLSDELLDKT
+351 SQDAKLLSDELLEKT
-366 KDLAGASDT
+366 KDLSGASDT

-402 EQVAMYQEF
+402 DQVTMYQEF
-411 VENTA
+411 VENVA

-422 WKVYYP
+422 WKAYYP
-428 EGVEFDGIR
+428 DGIEFDGIR
-437 VEPEEIE
+437 VEAEEIE
-444 NITPNVRIDIAED
+444 NIVPNVRIDIAED
-457 TTLSRMSSQ
+457 TTLSRMTSQ

-471 LFNNNKITFE
+471 LFNNNKITFD

-492 LDKKILLRI
+492 IDKKILLRI
-501 AEQRKQ
+501 AEQRRQ
-507 AQLAQEQA
+507 AQLAQQQA
-515 MQEQQ
+515 MEQQ
-520 MAMQQGGMP
+520 QLATGGMP
-529 GADEQINNEV
+529 GDLEINNEV
-539 PQEIE
+539 QPEIA
-544 SQDVSTGGGM
+544 SQDVSDSGGM
-554 PAQQVQQM
+554 SAQQVQQM
-562 VGGNE
+562 VGGN

>member
-1 MGEIGYHE
+1 MGEVGYHD

-15 KSKNY
+15 KSKHY
-20 MDGKNILT
+20 MDGKNILL
-28 KTERNWNFYIGKQ
+28 KTERNWNFFVGKQ
-41 WEAAKDSEGLE
+41 WEATKDSEGLE

-59 IKQTVKYKVSS
+59 IKQTVNYKVSS
-70 IAQHAITAIFSDMN
+70 ISQHSITAIFSDMN
-84 NRELV
+84 SGNLELG
-89 SDNDDVCSRL
+89 NDDVCHRM

-107 QKAKMNRTAWK
+107 QKAKMNRVARK
-118 ALNQCAIQGDSYVF
+118 ALKHSAVQGDSYVF

-138 RITPQ
+138 RKSPQ
-143 IINNT
+143 IVNNT
-148 QMHLGDENTVNIQD
+148 QMRLGDENTVDIQE
-162 QPWIIIEERLSK
+162 QPWIIIEERLTK
-174 DVIKERAK
+174 DVVKKRAK
-182 LQGAS
+182 LQGCT
-187 EEELSLIMSDG
+187 EEELALIMTDS

-210 SNKVTNLVYMEKK
+210 SNKVTSLVYMEKK
-223 DGIVNIARATK
+223 NGIVHIARATK

-245 QMKDNEPLDTGLT
+245 QTKNNEPIGTGLT
-258 KYPIVPMVWEEVP
+258 MYPIVPMIWEEVP

-351 SQDAKLLSDELLDKT
+351 SQDAKLLSDELLEKT
-366 KDLAGASDT
+366 KDLSGASDT

-402 EQVAMYQEF
+402 DQVTMYQEF
-411 VENTA
+411 VENVA

-422 WKVYYP
+422 WKAYYP
-428 EGVEFDGIR
+428 DGIEFDGIR
-437 VEPEEIE
+437 VEAEEIE
-444 NITPNVRIDIAED
+444 NIVPNVRIDIAED
-457 TTLSRMSSQ
+457 TTLSRMTSQ

-471 LFNNNKITFE
+471 LFNNNKITFD

-492 LDKKILLRI
+492 IDKKILLRI
-501 AEQRKQ
+501 AEQRRQ
-507 AQLAQEQA
+507 AHLAQQQAMEQQQLA
-515 MQEQQ
+515 M
-520 MAMQQGGMP
+520 GGMP
-529 GADEQINNEV
+529 GDLEINNEV
-539 PQEIE
+539 QPEIA
-544 SQDVSTGGGM
+544 SQDVSNSGGM
-554 PAQQVQQM
+554 SAQQVQQM
-562 VGGNE
+562 VGGN

>member
-1 MGEIGYHE
+1 MGEVGYHD

-15 KSKNY
+15 KSKHY
-20 MDGKNILT
+20 MDGKNILL
-28 KTERNWNFYIGKQ
+28 KTERNWNFFVGKQ
-41 WEAAKDSEGLE
+41 WEATKDSEGLE

-59 IKQTVKYKVSS
+59 IKQTVNYKVSS
-70 IAQHAITAIFSDMN
+70 ISQHAITAIFSDMN
-84 NRELV
+84 SGNLEL
-89 SDNDDVCSRL
+89 SNDDVCHRM

-107 QKAKMNRTAWK
+107 QKAKMNRVARK
-118 ALNQCAIQGDSYVF
+118 ALKHSAVQGDSYVF

-138 RITPQ
+138 RKSPQ
-143 IINNT
+143 IVNNT
-148 QMHLGDENTVNIQD
+148 QMRLGDENTVDIQE
-162 QPWIIIEERLSK
+162 QPWIIIEERLAK
-174 DVIKERAK
+174 DVVKERAK
-182 LQGAS
+182 LQGCT
-187 EEELSLIMSDG
+187 EEELALIMTDS

-210 SNKVTNLVYMEKK
+210 SNKVTSLVYMEKK
-223 DGIVNIARATK
+223 NGIVHIARATK

-245 QMKDNEPLDTGLT
+245 QTKNNEPIGTGLT
-258 KYPIVPMVWEEVP
+258 MYPIVPMIWEEVP
-271 NTARGSS
+271 NSARGSS

-351 SQDAKLLSDELLDKT
+351 SQDAKLLSDELLEKT
-366 KDLAGASDT
+366 KDLSGASDT

-402 EQVAMYQEF
+402 DQVTMYQEF
-411 VENTA
+411 VENVA

-422 WKVYYP
+422 WKAYYP
-428 EGVEFDGIR
+428 DGIEFDGIR
-437 VEPEEIE
+437 VEAEEIE
-444 NITPNVRIDIAED
+444 NIVPNVRIDIAED
-457 TTLSRMSSQ
+457 TTLSRMTSQ

-471 LFNNNKITFE
+471 LFNNNKITFD

-492 LDKKILLRI
+492 IDKKILLRI
-501 AEQRKQ
+501 AEQRRQ
-507 AQLAQEQA
+507 AQLAQQQA
-515 MQEQQ
+515 MEQQ
-520 MAMQQGGMP
+520 QLAMGGMP
-529 GADEQINNEV
+529 GDLEINNEV
-539 PQEIE
+539 QPEIA
-544 SQDVSTGGGM
+544 SQDVSDSGGM
-554 PAQQVQQM
+554 SAQQVQQM
-562 VGGNE
+562 VGGN

>member
-1 MGEIGYHE
+1 MGEVGYHD

-15 KSKNY
+15 KSKHY
-20 MDGKNILT
+20 MDGKNILL
-28 KTERNWNFYIGKQ
+28 KTERNWNFFVGKQ
-41 WEAAKDSEGLE
+41 WEATKDSEGLE

-59 IKQTVKYKVSS
+59 IKQTVNYKVSS
-70 IAQHAITAIFSDMN
+70 ISQHSITAIFSDMN
-84 NRELV
+84 SGNIELG
-89 SDNDDVCSRL
+89 NDDVCHRM

-107 QKAKMNRTAWK
+107 QKAKMNRVARK
-118 ALNQCAIQGDSYVF
+118 ALKHSAVQGDSYVF

-138 RITPQ
+138 RKSPQ
-143 IINNT
+143 IVNNT
-148 QMHLGDENTVNIQD
+148 QMRLGDENTVDIQE
-162 QPWIIIEERLSK
+162 QPWIIIEERLAK
-174 DVIKERAK
+174 DVVKERAK
-182 LQGAS
+182 LQGCT
-187 EEELSLIMSDG
+187 EEELALIMTDS

-210 SNKVTNLVYMEKK
+210 SNKVTSLVYMEKK
-223 DGIVNIARATK
+223 NGIVHIARATK

-245 QMKDNEPLDTGLT
+245 QTKNNEPIGTGLT
-258 KYPIVPMVWEEVP
+258 MYPIVPMIWEEVP
-271 NTARGSS
+271 NSARGSS

-351 SQDAKLLSDELLDKT
+351 SQDAKLLSDELLEKT
-366 KDLAGASDT
+366 KDLSGASDT

-402 EQVAMYQEF
+402 DQVTMYQEF
-411 VENTA
+411 VENVA

-422 WKVYYP
+422 WKAYYP
-428 EGVEFDGIR
+428 DGIEFDGIR
-437 VEPEEIE
+437 VEAEEIE
-444 NITPNVRIDIAED
+444 NIVPNVRIDIAED
-457 TTLSRMSSQ
+457 TTLSRMTSQ

-471 LFNNNKITFE
+471 LFNNNKITFD

-492 LDKKILLRI
+492 IDKKILLRI
-501 AEQRKQ
+501 AEQRRQ
-507 AQLAQEQA
+507 AQLAQQQA
-515 MQEQQ
+515 MEQQ
-520 MAMQQGGMP
+520 QLAMGGMP
-529 GADEQINNEV
+529 GDLEINNEV
-539 PQEIE
+539 QPEIA
-544 SQDVSTGGGM
+544 SQDVSNSGGM
-554 PAQQVQQM
+554 SAQQVQQM
-562 VGGNE
+562 VGGN

>member
-1 MGEIGYHE
+1 MGEVGYHD

-15 KSKNY
+15 KSKHY
-20 MDGKNILT
+20 MDGKNILL
-28 KTERNWNFYIGKQ
+28 KTERNWNFFVGKQ
-41 WEAAKDSEGLE
+41 WEATKDSEGLE

-59 IKQTVKYKVSS
+59 IKQTVNYKVSS
-70 IAQHAITAIFSDMN
+70 ISQHAITAIFSDMN
-84 NRELV
+84 SGNPELG
-89 SDNDDVCSRL
+89 NDDVCHRM

-107 QKAKMNRTAWK
+107 QKAKMNRVARK
-118 ALNQCAIQGDSYVF
+118 ALKHSAVQGDSYVF

-138 RITPQ
+138 RKSPQ
-143 IINNT
+143 IVNNT
-148 QMHLGDENTVNIQD
+148 QMRLGDENTVDIQE
-162 QPWIIIEERLSK
+162 QPWIIIEERLTK
-174 DVIKERAK
+174 DVVKERAK
-182 LQGAS
+182 LQGCT
-187 EEELSLIMSDG
+187 EEELALIMTDS
-198 DNDTQLYNKEEV
+198 DNDTQLYNKQEV
-210 SNKVTNLVYMEKK
+210 SNKVTSLVYMEKK
-223 DGIVNIARATK
+223 KGIVHIARATK

-245 QMKDNEPLDTGLT
+245 QTKNNEPIGTGLT
-258 KYPIVPMVWEEVP
+258 MYPIVPMIWEEVP

-351 SQDAKLLSDELLDKT
+351 SQDAKLLSDELLEKT
-366 KDLAGASDT
+366 KDLSGASDT

-402 EQVAMYQEF
+402 DQVTMYQEF
-411 VENTA
+411 VENVA

-422 WKVYYP
+422 WKAYYP
-428 EGVEFDGIR
+428 DGIEFDGIR
-437 VEPEEIE
+437 VEAEEIE
-444 NITPNVRIDIAED
+444 NIVPNVRIDIAED
-457 TTLSRMSSQ
+457 TTLSRMTSQ

-471 LFNNNKITFE
+471 LFNNNKITFD

-492 LDKKILLRI
+492 IDKKILLKI
-501 AEQRKQ
+501 AEQRRQ
-507 AQLAQEQA
+507 AQLAQQQA
-515 MQEQQ
+515 MEQQ
-520 MAMQQGGMP
+520 QLAMGGMP
-529 GADEQINNEV
+529 GDLEINNEV
-539 PQEIE
+539 QPEIA
-544 SQDVSTGGGM
+544 SQDVSDGGGM
-554 PAQQVQQM
+554 SAQQVQQM
-562 VGGNE
+562 VGGN

>member
-1 MGEIGYHE
+1 MGEVGYHD

-15 KSKNY
+15 KSKHY
-20 MDGKNILT
+20 MDGKNILL
-28 KTERNWNFYIGKQ
+28 KTERNWNFFIGKQ
-41 WEAAKDSEGLE
+41 WEATKDSEGLE

-59 IKQTVKYKVSS
+59 IKQTVNYKVSS
-70 IAQHAITAIFSDMN
+70 ISQHAITAIFSDMN
-84 NRELV
+84 SGNIELG
-89 SDNDDVCSRL
+89 NDDVCHRM

-107 QKAKMNRTAWK
+107 QKAKMNRVARK
-118 ALNQCAIQGDSYVF
+118 ALKHSAVQGDSYVF

-138 RITPQ
+138 RKSPQ
-143 IINNT
+143 IVNNT
-148 QMHLGDENTVNIQD
+148 QMRLGDENTVDIQE
-162 QPWIIIEERLSK
+162 QPWIIIEERLAK
-174 DVIKERAK
+174 DVVKERAK
-182 LQGAS
+182 LQGCS
-187 EEELSLIMSDG
+187 EEELALIMTDS
-198 DNDTQLYNKEEV
+198 DNDTQLYNKQEV
-210 SNKVTNLVYMEKK
+210 SNKVTSLVYMEKK
-223 DGIVNIARATK
+223 NGIVHIARATK

-245 QMKDNEPLDTGLT
+245 QTKNNEPIGTGLT
-258 KYPIVPMVWEEVP
+258 MYPIVPMIWEEVP

-351 SQDAKLLSDELLDKT
+351 SQDAKLLSDELLEKT
-366 KDLAGASDT
+366 KDLSGASDT

-402 EQVAMYQEF
+402 DQVTMYQEF
-411 VENTA
+411 VENVA

-422 WKVYYP
+422 WKAYYP
-428 EGVEFDGIR
+428 DGIEFDGIR
-437 VEPEEIE
+437 VEAEEIE
-444 NITPNVRIDIAED
+444 NIVPNVRIDIAED
-457 TTLSRMSSQ
+457 TTLSRMTSQ

-471 LFNNNKITFE
+471 LFNNNKITFD

-492 LDKKILLRI
+492 IDKKILLKI
-501 AEQRKQ
+501 AEQRRQ
-507 AQLAQEQA
+507 AQLAQQQA
-515 MQEQQ
+515 MEQQ
-520 MAMQQGGMP
+520 QLAMGGMP
-529 GADEQINNEV
+529 GDLEINNEV
-539 PQEIE
+539 QPEIA
-544 SQDVSTGGGM
+544 SQDVSDSGGM
-554 PAQQVQQM
+554 SAQQVQQM
-562 VGGNE
+562 VGGN

>member
-1 MGEIGYHE
+1 MGEVGYHD

-15 KSKNY
+15 KSKHY
-20 MDGKNILT
+20 MDGKNILL
-28 KTERNWNFYIGKQ
+28 KTERNWNFFVGKQ
-41 WEAAKDSEGLE
+41 WEATKDSEGLE

-59 IKQTVKYKVSS
+59 IKQTVNYKVSS
-70 IAQHAITAIFSDMN
+70 ISQHAITAIFSDMN
-84 NRELV
+84 SGNLEFG
-89 SDNDDVCSRL
+89 NDDVCHRM

-107 QKAKMNRTAWK
+107 QKAKMNRVARK
-118 ALNQCAIQGDSYVF
+118 ALKHSAVQGDSYVF

-138 RITPQ
+138 RKSPQ
-143 IINNT
+143 IVNNT
-148 QMHLGDENTVNIQD
+148 QMRLGDENTVDIQE
-162 QPWIIIEERLSK
+162 QPWIIIEERLTK
-174 DVIKERAK
+174 DVVKERAK
-182 LQGAS
+182 LQGCT
-187 EEELSLIMSDG
+187 EEELALIMTDS
-198 DNDTQLYNKEEV
+198 DNDTQLYNKQEV
-210 SNKVTNLVYMEKK
+210 SNKVTSLVYMEKK
-223 DGIVNIARATK
+223 KGIVHIARATK

-245 QMKDNEPLDTGLT
+245 QTKNNEPIGTGLT
-258 KYPIVPMVWEEVP
+258 MYPIVPMIWEEVP

-351 SQDAKLLSDELLDKT
+351 SQDAKLLSDELLEKT
-366 KDLAGASDT
+366 KDLSGASDT

-402 EQVAMYQEF
+402 DQVTMYQEF
-411 VENTA
+411 VENVA

-422 WKVYYP
+422 WKAYYP
-428 EGVEFDGIR
+428 DGIEFDGIR
-437 VEPEEIE
+437 VEAEEIE
-444 NITPNVRIDIAED
+444 NIVPNVRIDIAED
-457 TTLSRMSSQ
+457 TTLSRMTSQ

-471 LFNNNKITFE
+471 LFNNNKITFD

-492 LDKKILLRI
+492 IDKKILLRI
-501 AEQRKQ
+501 AEQRRQ
-507 AQLAQEQA
+507 AQLAQQQA
-515 MQEQQ
+515 MEQQ
-520 MAMQQGGMP
+520 QLATGGMP
-529 GADEQINNEV
+529 GDLEINNEV
-539 PQEIE
+539 QPEIA
-544 SQDVSTGGGM
+544 SQDVSDSGGM
-554 PAQQVQQM
+554 SAQQVQQM
-562 VGGNE
+562 VGGN

>member
-1 MGEIGYHE
+1 MGEVGYHD

-15 KSKNY
+15 KSKHY
-20 MDGKNILT
+20 MDGKNILL
-28 KTERNWNFYIGKQ
+28 KTERNWNFFVGKQ
-41 WEAAKDSEGLE
+41 WEATKDSEGLE

-59 IKQTVKYKVSS
+59 IKQTVNYKVSS
-70 IAQHAITAIFSDMN
+70 ISQHAITAIFSDMN
-84 NRELV
+84 SGNLEFG
-89 SDNDDVCSRL
+89 NDDVCHRM

-107 QKAKMNRTAWK
+107 QKAKMNRVARK
-118 ALNQCAIQGDSYVF
+118 ALKHSAVQGDSYVF

-138 RITPQ
+138 RKSPQ
-143 IINNT
+143 IVNNT
-148 QMHLGDENTVNIQD
+148 QMRLGDENTVDIQE
-162 QPWIIIEERLSK
+162 QPWIIIEERLTK
-174 DVIKERAK
+174 DVVKERAK
-182 LQGAS
+182 LQGCT
-187 EEELSLIMSDG
+187 EEELALIMTDS
-198 DNDTQLYNKEEV
+198 DNDTQLYNKQEV
-210 SNKVTNLVYMEKK
+210 SNKVTSLVYMEKK
-223 DGIVNIARATK
+223 KGIVHIARATK

-245 QMKDNEPLDTGLT
+245 QTKNNEPIGTGLT
-258 KYPIVPMVWEEVP
+258 MYPIVPMIWEEVP

-351 SQDAKLLSDELLDKT
+351 SQDAKLLSDELLEKT
-366 KDLAGASDT
+366 KDLSGASDT

-402 EQVAMYQEF
+402 DQVTMYQEF
-411 VENTA
+411 VENVA

-422 WKVYYP
+422 WKAYYP
-428 EGVEFDGIR
+428 DGIEFDGIR
-437 VEPEEIE
+437 VEAEEIE
-444 NITPNVRIDIAED
+444 NIVPNVRIDIAED
-457 TTLSRMSSQ
+457 TTLSRMTSQ

-471 LFNNNKITFE
+471 LFNNNKITFD

-492 LDKKILLRI
+492 IDKKILLRI
-501 AEQRKQ
+501 AEQRRQ
-507 AQLAQEQA
+507 AQLAQQQA
-515 MQEQQ
+515 MEQQ
-520 MAMQQGGMP
+520 QLAMGGMP
-529 GADEQINNEV
+529 GDLEINNEV
-539 PQEIE
+539 QPEIA
-544 SQDVSTGGGM
+544 SQDVSDSGGM
-554 PAQQVQQM
+554 SAQQVQQM
-562 VGGNE
+562 VGGN

>member
-1 MGEIGYHE
+1 MGEVGYHD

-15 KSKNY
+15 KSKHY
-20 MDGKNILT
+20 MDGKNILL
-28 KTERNWNFYIGKQ
+28 KTERNWNFFVGKQ
-41 WEAAKDSEGLE
+41 WEATKDSEGLE

-59 IKQTVKYKVSS
+59 IKQTVNYKVSS
-70 IAQHAITAIFSDMN
+70 ISQHAITAIFSDMN
-84 NRELV
+84 SGNLELG
-89 SDNDDVCSRL
+89 NDDVCHRM

-107 QKAKMNRTAWK
+107 QKAKMNRVARK
-118 ALNQCAIQGDSYVF
+118 ALKHSAVQGDSYVF

-138 RITPQ
+138 RKSPQ
-143 IINNT
+143 IVNNT
-148 QMHLGDENTVNIQD
+148 QMRLGDENTVDIQE
-162 QPWIIIEERLSK
+162 QPWIIIEERLAK
-174 DVIKERAK
+174 DVVKERAK
-182 LQGAS
+182 LQGCT
-187 EEELSLIMSDG
+187 EEELALIMTDS

-210 SNKVTNLVYMEKK
+210 SNKVTSLVYMEKK
-223 DGIVNIARATK
+223 NGIVHIARATK

-245 QMKDNEPLDTGLT
+245 QTKNNEPIGTGLT
-258 KYPIVPMVWEEVP
+258 MYPIVPMIWEEVP

-351 SQDAKLLSDELLDKT
+351 SQDAKLLSDELLEKT
-366 KDLAGASDT
+366 KDLSGASDT

-402 EQVAMYQEF
+402 DQVTMYQEF
-411 VENTA
+411 VENVA

-422 WKVYYP
+422 WKAYYP
-428 EGVEFDGIR
+428 DGIEFDGIR
-437 VEPEEIE
+437 VEAEEIE
-444 NITPNVRIDIAED
+444 NIVPNVRIDIAED
-457 TTLSRMSSQ
+457 TTLSRMTSQ

-471 LFNNNKITFE
+471 LFNNNKITFD

-492 LDKKILLRI
+492 IDKKILLRI
-501 AEQRKQ
+501 AEQRRQ
-507 AQLAQEQA
+507 AQLAQQQA
-515 MQEQQ
+515 MEQQ
-520 MAMQQGGMP
+520 QLAMGGMP
-529 GADEQINNEV
+529 GDLEINNEV
-539 PQEIE
+539 QPEIA
-544 SQDVSTGGGM
+544 SQDVSDSGGM
-554 PAQQVQQM
+554 SAQQVQQM
-562 VGGNE
+562 VGGN

>member
-1 MGEIGYHE
+1 MGEVGYHD

-15 KSKNY
+15 KSKHY
-20 MDGKNILT
+20 MDGKNILL
-28 KTERNWNFYIGKQ
+28 KTERNWNFFIGKQ
-41 WEAAKDSEGLE
+41 WEATKDSEGLE

-59 IKQTVKYKVSS
+59 IKQTVNYKVSS
-70 IAQHAITAIFSDMN
+70 ISQHSITAIFSDMN
-84 NRELV
+84 SGNFELG
-89 SDNDDVCSRL
+89 NDDVCHRM

-107 QKAKMNRTAWK
+107 QKAKMNRVARK
-118 ALNQCAIQGDSYVF
+118 ALKHSAVQGDSYVF

-138 RITPQ
+138 RKSPQ
-143 IINNT
+143 IVNNT
-148 QMHLGDENTVNIQD
+148 QMRLGDENTVDIQE
-162 QPWIIIEERLSK
+162 QPWIIIEERLTK
-174 DVIKERAK
+174 DVVKERAK
-182 LQGAS
+182 LQGCT
-187 EEELSLIMSDG
+187 EEELALIMTDS

-210 SNKVTNLVYMEKK
+210 SNKVTSLVYMEKK
-223 DGIVNIARATK
+223 KGIVHIARATK

-245 QMKDNEPLDTGLT
+245 QTKNNEPIGTGLT
-258 KYPIVPMVWEEVP
+258 MYPIVPMIWEEVP
-271 NTARGSS
+271 NSARGSS

-351 SQDAKLLSDELLDKT
+351 SQDAKLLSDELLEKT
-366 KDLAGASDT
+366 KDLSGASDT

-402 EQVAMYQEF
+402 DQVTMYQEF
-411 VENTA
+411 VENVA

-422 WKVYYP
+422 WKAYYP
-428 EGVEFDGIR
+428 DGIEFDGIR
-437 VEPEEIE
+437 VEAEEIE
-444 NITPNVRIDIAED
+444 NIVPNVRIDIAED
-457 TTLSRMSSQ
+457 TTLSRMTSQ

-471 LFNNNKITFE
+471 LFNNNKITFD

-492 LDKKILLRI
+492 IDKKILLRI
-501 AEQRKQ
+501 AEQRRQ
-507 AQLAQEQA
+507 AQLAQQQA
-515 MQEQQ
+515 MEQQ
-520 MAMQQGGMP
+520 QLAMGGMQ
-529 GADEQINNEV
+529 GDLEINNEV
-539 PQEIE
+539 QPEIA
-544 SQDVSTGGGM
+544 SQDVSNSGGM
-554 PAQQVQQM
+554 SAQQVQQM
-562 VGGNE
+562 VGGN

>member
-1 MGEIGYHE
+1 MGEVGYHD

-15 KSKNY
+15 KSKHY
-20 MDGKNILT
+20 MDGKNILL
-28 KTERNWNFYIGKQ
+28 KTERNWNFFVGKQ
-41 WEAAKDSEGLE
+41 WEATKDSEGLE

-59 IKQTVKYKVSS
+59 IKQTVNYKVSS
-70 IAQHAITAIFSDMN
+70 ISQHAITAIFSDMN
-84 NRELV
+84 SGNLELG
-89 SDNDDVCSRL
+89 NDDVCHRM

-107 QKAKMNRTAWK
+107 QKAKMNRVARK
-118 ALNQCAIQGDSYVF
+118 ALKHSAVQGDSYVF

-138 RITPQ
+138 RKSPQ
-143 IINNT
+143 IVNNT
-148 QMHLGDENTVNIQD
+148 QMRLGDENTVDIQE
-162 QPWIIIEERLSK
+162 QPWIIIEERLAK
-174 DVIKERAK
+174 DVVKERAK
-182 LQGAS
+182 LQGCT
-187 EEELSLIMSDG
+187 EEELALIMTDS
-198 DNDTQLYNKEEV
+198 DNDTQLYNKQEV
-210 SNKVTNLVYMEKK
+210 SNKVTSLVYMEKK
-223 DGIVNIARATK
+223 NGIVHIARATK

-245 QMKDNEPLDTGLT
+245 QTKNNEPIGTGLT
-258 KYPIVPMVWEEVP
+258 MYPIVPMIWEEVP

-351 SQDAKLLSDELLDKT
+351 SQDAKLLSDELLEKT
-366 KDLAGASDT
+366 KDLSGASDT

-402 EQVAMYQEF
+402 DQVTMYQEF
-411 VENTA
+411 VENVA

-422 WKVYYP
+422 WKAYYP
-428 EGVEFDGIR
+428 DGIEFDGIR
-437 VEPEEIE
+437 VEAEEIE
-444 NITPNVRIDIAED
+444 NIVPNVRIDIAED
-457 TTLSRMSSQ
+457 TTLSRMTSQ

-471 LFNNNKITFE
+471 LFNNNKITFD

-492 LDKKILLRI
+492 IDKKILLRI
-501 AEQRKQ
+501 AEQRRQ
-507 AQLAQEQA
+507 AQLAQQQA
-515 MQEQQ
+515 MEQQ
-520 MAMQQGGMP
+520 QLAMGGMP
-529 GADEQINNEV
+529 GDLEINNEV
-539 PQEIE
+539 QPEIA
-544 SQDVSTGGGM
+544 SQDVSNSGGM
-554 PAQQVQQM
+554 SAQQVQQM
-562 VGGNE
+562 VGGN

>member
-1 MGEIGYHE
+1 MGEVGYHD

-15 KSKNY
+15 KSKHY
-20 MDGKNILT
+20 MDGKNILL
-28 KTERNWNFYIGKQ
+28 KTERNWNFFVGKQ
-41 WEAAKDSEGLE
+41 WEATKDSEGLE

-59 IKQTVKYKVSS
+59 IKQTVNYKVSS
-70 IAQHAITAIFSDMN
+70 ISQHSITAIFSDMN
-84 NRELV
+84 SGNLELG
-89 SDNDDVCSRL
+89 NDDVCHRM

-107 QKAKMNRTAWK
+107 QKAKMNRVARK
-118 ALNQCAIQGDSYVF
+118 ALKHSAVQGDSYVF

-138 RITPQ
+138 RKSPQ
-143 IINNT
+143 IVNNT
-148 QMHLGDENTVNIQD
+148 QMRLGDENTVDIQE
-162 QPWIIIEERLSK
+162 QPWIIIEERLAK
-174 DVIKERAK
+174 DVVKERAK
-182 LQGAS
+182 LQGCT
-187 EEELSLIMSDG
+187 EEELALIMTDS

-210 SNKVTNLVYMEKK
+210 SNKVTSLVYMEKK
-223 DGIVNIARATK
+223 KGIVHIARATK

-245 QMKDNEPLDTGLT
+245 QTKNNEPIGTGLT
-258 KYPIVPMVWEEVP
+258 MYPIVPMIWEEVP

-351 SQDAKLLSDELLDKT
+351 SQDAKLLSDELLEKT
-366 KDLAGASDT
+366 KDLSGASDT

-402 EQVAMYQEF
+402 DQVTMYQEF
-411 VENTA
+411 VENVA

-422 WKVYYP
+422 WKAYYP
-428 EGVEFDGIR
+428 DGIEFDGIR
-437 VEPEEIE
+437 VEAEEIE
-444 NITPNVRIDIAED
+444 NIVPNVRIDIAED
-457 TTLSRMSSQ
+457 TTLSRMTSQ

-471 LFNNNKITFE
+471 LFNNNKITFD

-492 LDKKILLRI
+492 IDKKILLRI
-501 AEQRKQ
+501 AEQRRQ
-507 AQLAQEQA
+507 AQLAQQQA
-515 MQEQQ
+515 MEQQ
-520 MAMQQGGMP
+520 QLAMGGMQ
-529 GADEQINNEV
+529 GDLEINNEV
-539 PQEIE
+539 QPEIA
-544 SQDVSTGGGM
+544 SQDVSNSGGM
-554 PAQQVQQM
+554 SAQQVQQM
-562 VGGNE
+562 VGGN

>member
-1 MGEIGYHE
+1 MGEVGYHD

-15 KSKNY
+15 KSKHY
-20 MDGKNILT
+20 MDGKNILL
-28 KTERNWNFYIGKQ
+28 KTERNWNFFIGKQ
-41 WEAAKDSEGLE
+41 WEATKDSEGLE

-59 IKQTVKYKVSS
+59 IKQTVNYKVSS
-70 IAQHAITAIFSDMN
+70 ISQHAITAIFSDMN
-84 NRELV
+84 SGNLELG
-89 SDNDDVCSRL
+89 NDDVCHRM

-107 QKAKMNRTAWK
+107 QKAKMNRVARK
-118 ALNQCAIQGDSYVF
+118 ALKHSAVQGDSYVF

-138 RITPQ
+138 RKSPQ
-143 IINNT
+143 IVNNT
-148 QMHLGDENTVNIQD
+148 QMRLGDENTVDIQE
-162 QPWIIIEERLSK
+162 QPWIIIEERLAK
-174 DVIKERAK
+174 DVVKERAK
-182 LQGAS
+182 LQGCT
-187 EEELSLIMSDG
+187 EEELALIMTDS

-210 SNKVTNLVYMEKK
+210 SNKVTSLVYMEKK
-223 DGIVNIARATK
+223 NGIVHIARATK

-245 QMKDNEPLDTGLT
+245 QTKNNEPIGTGLT
-258 KYPIVPMVWEEVP
+258 MYPIVPMIWEEVP

-351 SQDAKLLSDELLDKT
+351 SQDAKLLSDELLEKT
-366 KDLAGASDT
+366 KDLSGASDT

-402 EQVAMYQEF
+402 DQVTMYQEF
-411 VENTA
+411 VENVA

-422 WKVYYP
+422 WKAYYP
-428 EGVEFDGIR
+428 DGIEFDGIR
-437 VEPEEIE
+437 VEAEEIE
-444 NITPNVRIDIAED
+444 NIVPNVRIDIAED
-457 TTLSRMSSQ
+457 TTLSRMTSQ

-471 LFNNNKITFE
+471 LFNNNKITFD

-492 LDKKILLRI
+492 IDKKILLRI
-501 AEQRKQ
+501 AEQRRQ
-507 AQLAQEQA
+507 AQLAQQQA
-515 MQEQQ
+515 MEQQ
-520 MAMQQGGMP
+520 QLAMGGMQ
-529 GADEQINNEV
+529 GDLEINNEV
-539 PQEIE
+539 QPEIA
-544 SQDVSTGGGM
+544 SQDVSDSGGM
-554 PAQQVQQM
+554 SAQQVQQM
-562 VGGNE
+562 VGGN

>member
-1 MGEIGYHE
+1 MGEVGYHD

-15 KSKNY
+15 KSKHY
-20 MDGKNILT
+20 MDGKNILL
-28 KTERNWNFYIGKQ
+28 KTERNWNFFVGKQ
-41 WEAAKDSEGLE
+41 WEATKDSEGLE

-59 IKQTVKYKVSS
+59 IKQTVNYKVSS
-70 IAQHAITAIFSDMN
+70 ISQHAITAIFSDMN
-84 NRELV
+84 SGNLEFG
-89 SDNDDVCSRL
+89 NDDVCHRM

-107 QKAKMNRTAWK
+107 QKAKMNRVARK
-118 ALNQCAIQGDSYVF
+118 ALKHSAVQGDSYVF

-138 RITPQ
+138 RKSPQ
-143 IINNT
+143 IVNNT
-148 QMHLGDENTVNIQD
+148 QMRLGDENTVDIQE
-162 QPWIIIEERLSK
+162 QPWIIIEERLTK
-174 DVIKERAK
+174 DVVKERAK
-182 LQGAS
+182 LQGCT
-187 EEELSLIMSDG
+187 EEELSLIMTDS
-198 DNDTQLYNKEEV
+198 DNDTQLYNKQEV
-210 SNKVTNLVYMEKK
+210 SNKVTSLVYMEKK
-223 DGIVNIARATK
+223 KGIVHIARATK

-245 QMKDNEPLDTGLT
+245 QTKNNEPIGTGLT
-258 KYPIVPMVWEEVP
+258 MYPIVPMIWEEVP

-351 SQDAKLLSDELLDKT
+351 SQDAKLLSDELLEKT
-366 KDLAGASDT
+366 KDLSGASDT

-402 EQVAMYQEF
+402 DQVTMYQEF
-411 VENTA
+411 VENVA

-422 WKVYYP
+422 WKAYYP
-428 EGVEFDGIR
+428 DGIEFDGIR
-437 VEPEEIE
+437 VEAEEIE
-444 NITPNVRIDIAED
+444 NIVPNVRIDIAED
-457 TTLSRMSSQ
+457 TTLSRMTSQ

-471 LFNNNKITFE
+471 LFNNNKITFD

-492 LDKKILLRI
+492 IDKKILLRI
-501 AEQRKQ
+501 AEQRRQ
-507 AQLAQEQA
+507 AQLAQQQA
-515 MQEQQ
+515 MEQQ
-520 MAMQQGGMP
+520 QLAMGGMP
-529 GADEQINNEV
+529 GDLEINNEV
-539 PQEIE
+539 QPEIA
-544 SQDVSTGGGM
+544 SQDVSDSGGM
-554 PAQQVQQM
+554 SAQQVQQM
-562 VGGNE
+562 VGGN

>member
-1 MGEIGYHE
+1 MGEVGYHD

-15 KSKNY
+15 KSKHY
-20 MDGKNILT
+20 MDGKNILL
-28 KTERNWNFYIGKQ
+28 KTERNWNFFVGKQ
-41 WEAAKDSEGLE
+41 WEATKDSEGLE

-59 IKQTVKYKVSS
+59 IKQTVNYKVSS
-70 IAQHAITAIFSDMN
+70 ISQHAITAIFSDMN
-84 NRELV
+84 SGNLELG
-89 SDNDDVCSRL
+89 NDDVCHRM

-107 QKAKMNRTAWK
+107 QKAKMNRVARK
-118 ALNQCAIQGDSYVF
+118 ALKHSAVQGDSYVF

-138 RITPQ
+138 RKSPQ
-143 IINNT
+143 IVNNT
-148 QMHLGDENTVNIQD
+148 QMRLGDENTVDIQE
-162 QPWIIIEERLSK
+162 QPWIIIEERLAK
-174 DVIKERAK
+174 DVVKERAK
-182 LQGAS
+182 LQGCT
-187 EEELSLIMSDG
+187 EEELALIMTDS

-210 SNKVTNLVYMEKK
+210 SNKVTSLVYMEKK
-223 DGIVNIARATK
+223 NGIVHIARATK

-245 QMKDNEPLDTGLT
+245 QTKNNEPIGTGLT
-258 KYPIVPMVWEEVP
+258 MYPIVPMIWEEVP
-271 NTARGSS
+271 NSARGSS

-351 SQDAKLLSDELLDKT
+351 SQDAKLLSDELLEKT
-366 KDLAGASDT
+366 KDLSGASDT

-402 EQVAMYQEF
+402 DQVTMYQEF
-411 VENTA
+411 VENVA

-422 WKVYYP
+422 WKAYYP
-428 EGVEFDGIR
+428 DGIEFDGIR
-437 VEPEEIE
+437 VEAEEIE
-444 NITPNVRIDIAED
+444 NIVPNVRIDIAED
-457 TTLSRMSSQ
+457 TTLSRMTSQ

-471 LFNNNKITFE
+471 LFNNNKITFD

-492 LDKKILLRI
+492 IDKKILLRI
-501 AEQRKQ
+501 AEQRRQ
-507 AQLAQEQA
+507 AQLAQQQA
-515 MQEQQ
+515 MEQQ
-520 MAMQQGGMP
+520 QLAMGGMP
-529 GADEQINNEV
+529 GDLEINNEV
-539 PQEIE
+539 QPEIA
-544 SQDVSTGGGM
+544 SQDVTNSGGM
-554 PAQQVQQM
+554 SAQQVQQM
-562 VGGNE
+562 VGGN

>member
-1 MGEIGYHE
+1 MGEVGYHD

-15 KSKNY
+15 KSKHY
-20 MDGKNILT
+20 MDGKNILL
-28 KTERNWNFYIGKQ
+28 KTERNWNFFVGKQ
-41 WEAAKDSEGLE
+41 WEATKDSEGLE

-59 IKQTVKYKVSS
+59 IKQTVNYKVSS
-70 IAQHAITAIFSDMN
+70 ISQHSITAIFSDMN
-84 NRELV
+84 SGNLELG
-89 SDNDDVCSRL
+89 NDDVCHRM

-107 QKAKMNRTAWK
+107 QKAKMNRVARK
-118 ALNQCAIQGDSYVF
+118 ALKHSAVQGDSYVF

-138 RITPQ
+138 RKSPQ
-143 IINNT
+143 IVNNT
-148 QMHLGDENTVNIQD
+148 QMRLGDENTVDIQE
-162 QPWIIIEERLSK
+162 QPWIIIEERLTK
-174 DVIKERAK
+174 DVVKERAK
-182 LQGAS
+182 LQGCT
-187 EEELSLIMSDG
+187 EEELALIMTDS

-210 SNKVTNLVYMEKK
+210 SNKVTSLVYMEKK
-223 DGIVNIARATK
+223 NGIVHIARATK

-245 QMKDNEPLDTGLT
+245 QTKNNEPIGTGLT
-258 KYPIVPMVWEEVP
+258 MYPIVPMIWEEVP
-271 NTARGSS
+271 NSARGSS

-351 SQDAKLLSDELLDKT
+351 SQDAKLLSDELLEKT
-366 KDLAGASDT
+366 KDLSGASDT

-402 EQVAMYQEF
+402 DQVTMYQEF
-411 VENTA
+411 VENVA

-422 WKVYYP
+422 WKAYYP
-428 EGVEFDGIR
+428 DGIEFDGIR
-437 VEPEEIE
+437 VEAEEIE
-444 NITPNVRIDIAED
+444 NIVPNVRIDIAED
-457 TTLSRMSSQ
+457 TTLSRMTSQ

-471 LFNNNKITFE
+471 LFNNNKITFD

-492 LDKKILLRI
+492 IDKKILLRI
-501 AEQRKQ
+501 AEQRRQ
-507 AQLAQEQA
+507 AQLAQQQA
-515 MQEQQ
+515 MEQQ
-520 MAMQQGGMP
+520 QLAMGGMP
-529 GADEQINNEV
+529 GDLEINNEV
-539 PQEIE
+539 QPEIT
-544 SQDVSTGGGM
+544 SQDVSNSGGM
-554 PAQQVQQM
+554 SAQQVQQM
-562 VGGNE
+562 VGGN

>member
-1 MGEIGYHE
+1 MGEVGYHD

-15 KSKNY
+15 KSKHY
-20 MDGKNILT
+20 MDGKNILL
-28 KTERNWNFYIGKQ
+28 KTERNWNFFVGKQ
-41 WEAAKDSEGLE
+41 WEATKDSEGLE

-59 IKQTVKYKVSS
+59 IKQTVNYKVSS
-70 IAQHAITAIFSDMN
+70 ISQHSITAIFSDMN
-84 NRELV
+84 SGNIELG
-89 SDNDDVCSRL
+89 NDDVCHRM

-107 QKAKMNRTAWK
+107 QKAKMNRVARK
-118 ALNQCAIQGDSYVF
+118 ALKHSAVQGDSYVF

-138 RITPQ
+138 RKSPQ
-143 IINNT
+143 IVNNT
-148 QMHLGDENTVNIQD
+148 QMRLGDENTVDIQE
-162 QPWIIIEERLSK
+162 QPWIIIEERLAK
-174 DVIKERAK
+174 DVVKERAK
-182 LQGAS
+182 LQGCT
-187 EEELSLIMSDG
+187 EEELALIMTDS

-210 SNKVTNLVYMEKK
+210 SNKVTSLVYMEKK
-223 DGIVNIARATK
+223 NGIVHIARATK

-245 QMKDNEPLDTGLT
+245 QTKNNEPIGTGLT
-258 KYPIVPMVWEEVP
+258 MYPIVPMIWEEVP

-351 SQDAKLLSDELLDKT
+351 SQDAKLLSDELLEKT
-366 KDLAGASDT
+366 KDLSGASDT

-402 EQVAMYQEF
+402 DQVTMYQEF
-411 VENTA
+411 VENVA

-422 WKVYYP
+422 WKAYYP
-428 EGVEFDGIR
+428 DGIEFDGIR
-437 VEPEEIE
+437 VEAEEIE
-444 NITPNVRIDIAED
+444 NVVPNVRIDIAED
-457 TTLSRMSSQ
+457 TTLSRMTSQ

-471 LFNNNKITFE
+471 LFNNNKITFD

-492 LDKKILLRI
+492 IDKKILLRI
-501 AEQRKQ
+501 AEQRRQ
-507 AQLAQEQA
+507 AQLAQQQA
-515 MQEQQ
+515 MEQQ
-520 MAMQQGGMP
+520 QLAMGGMP
-529 GADEQINNEV
+529 GDLEINNEV
-539 PQEIE
+539 QPEIA
-544 SQDVSTGGGM
+544 SQDVSNSGGM
-554 PAQQVQQM
+554 SAQQVQQM
-562 VGGNE
+562 VGGN

>member
-1 MGEIGYHE
+1 MGEVGYHD

-15 KSKNY
+15 KSKHY
-20 MDGKNILT
+20 MDGKNILL
-28 KTERNWNFYIGKQ
+28 KTERNWNFFVGKQ
-41 WEAAKDSEGLE
+41 WEATKDSEGLE

-59 IKQTVKYKVSS
+59 IKQTVNYKVSS
-70 IAQHAITAIFSDMN
+70 ISQHSITAIFSDMN
-84 NRELV
+84 SGNIELG
-89 SDNDDVCSRL
+89 NDDVCHRM

-107 QKAKMNRTAWK
+107 QKAKMNRVARK
-118 ALNQCAIQGDSYVF
+118 ALKHSAVQGDSYVF

-138 RITPQ
+138 RKSPQ
-143 IINNT
+143 IVNNT
-148 QMHLGDENTVNIQD
+148 QMRLGDENTVDIQE
-162 QPWIIIEERLSK
+162 QPWIIIEERLAK
-174 DVIKERAK
+174 DVVKERAK
-182 LQGAS
+182 LQGCT
-187 EEELSLIMSDG
+187 EEELALIMTDS

-210 SNKVTNLVYMEKK
+210 SNKVTSLVYMEKK
-223 DGIVNIARATK
+223 NGIVHIARATK

-245 QMKDNEPLDTGLT
+245 QTKNNEPIGTGLT
-258 KYPIVPMVWEEVP
+258 MYPIVPMIWEEVP

-351 SQDAKLLSDELLDKT
+351 SQDAKLLSDELLEKT
-366 KDLAGASDT
+366 KDLSGASDT

-402 EQVAMYQEF
+402 DQVTMYQEF
-411 VENTA
+411 VENVA

-422 WKVYYP
+422 WKAYYP
-428 EGVEFDGIR
+428 DGIEFDGIR
-437 VEPEEIE
+437 VEAEEIE
-444 NITPNVRIDIAED
+444 NIVPNVRIDIAED
-457 TTLSRMSSQ
+457 TTLSRMTSQ

-471 LFNNNKITFE
+471 LFNNNKITFD

-492 LDKKILLRI
+492 IDKKILLRI
-501 AEQRKQ
+501 AEQRRQ
-507 AQLAQEQA
+507 AQLAQQQA
-515 MQEQQ
+515 MEQQ
-520 MAMQQGGMP
+520 QLAMGGMQ
-529 GADEQINNEV
+529 GDLEINNEV
-539 PQEIE
+539 QPEIA
-544 SQDVSTGGGM
+544 SQDVSNSGGM
-554 PAQQVQQM
+554 SAQQVQQM
-562 VGGNE
+562 VGGN